1 MKRKFSRFA
10 LRKEA
15 IDCLKPANFA
25 TPRDDLVLRQVTLMP
40 EGEDEIAVSFITNAG
55 TVNVLASPRYLELLA
70 RRFLNVAAEAR

>member
-1 MKRKFSRFA
+1 MRRKFSRT
-10 LRKEA
+10 LHSNEVVN
-15 IDCLKPANFA
+15 CLKPAKFG

-40 EGEDEIAVSFITNAG
+40 EGEDEIAVSFVTNAG